1 MSNYWL
7 NLPVSNVAQAL
18 NFYRAIGFE
27 IIEERSNNETIGA
40 FKIGDQTICVFRKDI
55 LEGFMGTEVK
65 NISDK
70 PEMIV
75 SFNFSNNAS
84 VDALNHSVKTAG
96 GSVLAEPSMKNGYYG
111 MMFTDIDGHYF
122 NVIVM

>member
-7 NLPVSNVAQAL
+7 NLPVRNVAQAL

-40 FKIGDQTICVFRKDI
+40 FKIGDQTICVFRNDI
-55 LEGFMGTEVK
+55 LEGFIGTEVK
-65 NISDK
+65 SISDK

-75 SFNFSNNAS
+75 SFNFSNNES
-84 VDALNHSVKTAG
+84 VDVLNHSVKTAG
-96 GSVLAEPSMKNGYYG
+96 GKC
-111 MMFTDIDGHYF
+111 TC
-122 NVIVM
+122 